1 MGHISTSV
9 CLKTTH
15 NTFRSCFYII
25 TQSFSKQLLTQNTWV
40 AWVIKNIC
48 TLWLIKDSVTI
59 DNPVIN
65 LPEAIFTRNQLLKIS
80 PWVSRM
86 KWRNKF
92 RRYGCFH
99 NQCPN
104 NYTITVFHPS
114 LMKILKIDLSPT
126 LCLRDWLLV
135 YINFLF
141 SEQLLKSNRWSLKC
155 HFTLQ
160 RRKNFVSLN
169 VFVRCSKHVKTIQD
183 IKKIVYLIQW
193 FHNLCPNSVLKLTID
208 LFQKHWLYN
217 GYKFFRVHWINVFF
231 LY

>member
-80 PWVSRM
+80 PCFSRM

-92 RRYGCFH
+92 RRYGCFY

-126 LCLRDWLLV
+126 LCLRD
-135 YINFLF
+135 
-141 SEQLLKSNRWSLKC
+141 R
-155 HFTLQ
+155 
-160 RRKNFVSLN
+160 
-169 VFVRCSKHVKTIQD
+169 
-183 IKKIVYLIQW
+183 
-193 FHNLCPNSVLKLTID
+193 
-208 LFQKHWLYN
+208 
-217 GYKFFRVHWINVFF
+217 
-231 LY
+231 